1 MAGGIYAA
9 LSGLQSRTDRLDRLA
24 ADIANVGTTG
34 YKSERNTNAA
44 VERPSFSTLLDSA
57 VDVVSAPA
65 VPNFRAG
72 ASAPTGRDLDMAIEG
87 NGFFSIQT
95 ENGVRYTRN
104 GHFTRA
110 TDGTLTTNDGN
121 AVLGEDGPIKLAAG
135 PVEVAADGTI
145 SVAGVTAGRAAI
157 VTFDDPS
164 RLAREDGVRFRAP
177 AGVTATPAA
186 TAVVRT
192 GTLEQS
198 NVSLPE
204 CMSQLAEVSRSFEA
218 LQRGMSTLLNEIDG
232 RAISELGRR

>member
-44 VERPSFSTLLDSA
+44 VERPSFSTMLDSA

-65 VPNFRAG
+65 IPNFRAG
-72 ASAPTGRDLDMAIEG
+72 ASAPTGRDLDLAIEG
-87 NGFFSIQT
+87 EGFFTIQT
-95 ENGVRYTRN
+95 ANGVRYTRN
-104 GHFTRA
+104 GHFSRA
-110 TDGTLTTNDGN
+110 TDGTLTTHDGN
-121 AVLGEDGPIKLAAG
+121 AVLGEDGPIKLPAG
-135 PVEVAADGTI
+135 PVEVSTDGTI
-145 SVAGVTAGRAAI
+145 SVAGVSAGRTRL
-157 VTFDDPS
+157 VTFADPS
-164 RLAREDGVRFRAP
+164 RLAREDGVRFRAA
-177 AGVTATPAA
+177 AGMNATPATSA
-186 TAVVRT
+186 IVRT

-218 LQRGMSTLLNEIDG
+218 LQRGLSTLLNEIDG
-232 RAISELGRR
+232 RAIAELGRR

>member
-72 ASAPTGRDLDMAIEG
+72 ASAPTGRDLDMALEG

-95 ENGVRYTRN
+95 PNGVRYTRN
-104 GHFTRA
+104 GHFTRS

-121 AVLGEDGPIKLAAG
+121 AVLGEDGPIKLAVG

-145 SVAGVTAGRAAI
+145 SVAGVTAGRASI

-177 AGVTATPAA
+177 AGMTATPAA

-232 RAISELGRR
+232 RAIAELGRR